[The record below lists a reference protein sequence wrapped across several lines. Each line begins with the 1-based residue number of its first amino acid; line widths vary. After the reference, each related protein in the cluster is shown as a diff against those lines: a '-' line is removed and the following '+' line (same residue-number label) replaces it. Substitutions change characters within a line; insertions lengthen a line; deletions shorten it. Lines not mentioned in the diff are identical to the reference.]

1 MVACGPMFLGW
12 TLITYAQ
19 NSAMILA
26 GRASCAAASA
36 VAIPASYTY
45 VAEIARHTFACCSF
59 LIAEFPWN
67 SSIEFFYLYTKA
79 QFIYPGII
87 QNTPQWP
94 PLKVG
99 G

>member
-1 MVACGPMFLGW
+1 MCSPLSSPLCSILGRRRTMMVACGPMFLGW

-45 VAEIARHTFACCSF
+45 VAEIARHTFACC
-59 LIAEFPWN
+59 L
-67 SSIEFFYLYTKA
+67 
-79 QFIYPGII
+79 
-87 QNTPQWP
+87 
-94 PLKVG
+94 
-99 G
+99 